1 MKKVVLL
8 SLSVFL
14 LNTAYLFAQNNELWY
29 DKPASVWTEAL
40 PIGNG
45 FMGAMVFGNP
55 EKEHLQLNE
64 GTLYTGDP
72 NGTFKNINVRKS
84 FKAVTDL
91 LNDKKYQEAQAI
103 IAKEWLGRNHQLYQP
118 LGDLW
123 IYFKHKIIQF

>member
-29 DKPASVWTEAL
+29 DKPATVWTEAL

-72 NGTFKNINVRKS
+72 SGTFKNINCSK
-84 FKAVTDL
+84 
-91 LNDKKYQEAQAI
+91 
-103 IAKEWLGRNHQLYQP
+103 
-118 LGDLW
+118 
-123 IYFKHKIIQF
+123 